1 MTQDE
6 HHRNAC
12 AKFAVHRLDVFDLDP
27 LEDLLRRH
35 CREFYAA
42 KQVGAEP
49 PKMPT
54 YKATQFPRRLFIAK
68 SNLNVAFCETP
79 IFPRNEPRTRAEEF
93 TNREQKPQWQG
104 CGNGRPRAIKK
115 VNDKVEHCRSGV
127 SQCGG
132 AGEVC
137 LRGASNNMMLAV
149 VSASFH
155 SFD

>member
-79 IFPRNEPRTRAEEF
+79 IFPRNEPRTKAEES
-93 TNREQKPQWQG
+93 TNREQKPQWQR
-104 CGNGRPRAIKK
+104 CGNARPPAITQ
-115 VNDKVEHCRSGV
+115 VNDKVEHCRCGV
-127 SQCGG
+127 SQ
-132 AGEVC
+132 
-137 LRGASNNMMLAV
+137 RGAVGESSQGRAATHTMSAV
-149 VSASFH
+149 
-155 SFD
+155 